1 MILDAIEAQGTPL
14 EDGDIVVVT
23 QKVVSKAE
31 GRTVDLAD
39 VEPSDFARQFAGHT
53 GRDPRLVELVLRE
66 SIGIVR
72 MDQERGI
79 LITETRH
86 GFVCANSGIDSS
98 NVVGDEAVTL
108 LPEDPDRSARRLM
121 KLLRRDTGL
130 SELAVIITDTFGRAW
145 REGHVNFAIGI
156 AGMDP
161 FMDYRGQPDAQSK
174 VMGVTRIAIADE
186 IAAASELVMGE
197 GRPGA
202 CCHRKRDPI
211 RPWGRNCTGTGQRK
225 NCRSLP
231 VGRSTLGKR
240 KRLRDP
246 LATAESCFF
255 VVGLEVLGEAC
266 LGPPRG
272 IHREP
277 VVFATKLVEGD
288 VISPA
293 RTLDVILEVPLRSTE
308 SAFAPALRAVWR
320 VDHPLM
326 VALRHLCHGQLR
338 GDLWVQYR
346 RFHFLQPPNV

>member
-1 MILDAIEAQGTPL
+1 MSAVSPLTGNGAGDITPDMTNDISTPSAGGSEARFIGIAGLPEISEGCELGGMMLNAIDAQGTPL

-53 GRDPRLVELVLRE
+53 GRDPRLVEMVLRE

-98 NVVGDEAVTL
+98 NVVGDETVTL
-108 LPEDPDRSARRLM
+108 LPQDPDRSARQLLERL
-121 KLLRRDTGL
+121 KHKTGL
-130 SELAVIITDTFGRAW
+130 AKLAVIVTDTFGRAW

-186 IAAASELVMGE
+186 IAAASELVMG
-197 GRPGA
+197 
-202 CCHRKRDPI
+202 KVD
-211 RPWGRNCTGTGQRK
+211 QV
-225 NCRSLP
+225 P
-231 VGRSTLGKR
+231 V
-240 KRLRDP
+240 
-246 LATAESCFF
+246 AIA
-255 VVGLEVLGEAC
+255 
-266 LGPPRG
+266 RG
-272 IHREP
+272 IRYVPGDGTARE
-277 VVFATKLVEGD
+277 LVRE
-288 VISPA
+288 
-293 RTLDVILEVPLRSTE
+293 RT
-308 SAFAPALRAVWR
+308 
-320 VDHPLM
+320 VDLF
-326 VALRHLCHGQLR
+326 R
-338 GDLWVQYR
+338 
-346 RFHFLQPPNV
+346 